1 MNTLKSW
8 VTPTIY
14 VLSISSTRDV
24 CDPGKV
30 PEGSD
35 ALVECSG
42 GVLTS

>member
-24 CDPGKV
+24 CDPGKL
-30 PEGSD
+30 PEGVD

-42 GVLTS
+42 GVPTS